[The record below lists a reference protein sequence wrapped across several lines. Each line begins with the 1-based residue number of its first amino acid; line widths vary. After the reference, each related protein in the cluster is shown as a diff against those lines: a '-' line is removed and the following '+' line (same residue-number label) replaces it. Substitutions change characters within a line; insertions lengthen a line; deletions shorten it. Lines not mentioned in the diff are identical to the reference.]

1 MESVEEKNVIIPLIF
16 ENGYSQRLCY
26 AEAAE
31 RGARAE
37 AKRPA
42 RGLFSGR
49 ELWQLSSRHW

>member
-1 MESVEEKNVIIPLIF
+1 MESVEEKNVIIPFIF
-16 ENGYSQRLCY
+16 ENSYSQRLCY
-26 AEAAE
+26 EEAAE

-49 ELWQLSSRHW
+49 ELWQLE